1 MAISASDVKAL
12 REKTGAGMM
21 DCKKALEECGGDEAA
36 AIKLLKE
43 KGLAAMQKRADRATD
58 EGCFF
63 LAKNDG
69 GIAIAEL
76 TCETDFVAKNED
88 FIACGEKIVEQV
100 LNSKKNEA
108 DEGLNS
114 LVTDVAT
121 KTRENMALK
130 RVAYVE
136 IPADCAA
143 ASYVHSDKKTVAVTL
158 LKADPASAKDNEA
171 VKQLAYDCCL
181 HLAAFT
187 PAYVKKEDVSQS
199 YLDEQREIFTSLVA
213 DDPKM
218 ADKPENVRKNA
229 VEGKLNKLL
238 KDICFM
244 DQMFVK
250 DDKMSVEKKIAEV
263 GSSCGAKISVVKA
276 VHFVLGK

>member
-69 GIAIAEL
+69 GVAIAEL

-88 FIACGEKIVEQV
+88 FIACGEKIAQQV
-100 LNSKKNEA
+100 LENKKNAA
-108 DEGLNS
+108 DDSLTA

-143 ASYVHSDKKTVAVTL
+143 ASYIHSDKKTVAVTL
-158 LKADPASAKDNEA
+158 LKVDPASAKDNEA

-187 PAYVKKEDVSQS
+187 PAYVKKEDVSQA
-199 YLDEQREIFTSLVA
+199 YLDEQREIFASLVA
-213 DDPKM
+213 EQM
-218 ADKPENVRKNA
+218 ADKPENVQKNA

-263 GSSCGAKISVVKA
+263 ANSCGAKITVEKA